1 MCLRCSIV
9 RGWAWLLLVPLFS
22 SLIGCGSFRVSGAI
36 NPSNVLVATGTV
48 SFVQFTAIFDSK
60 GTLINVTVVTL
71 LVPPGTNTLTFC
83 GNQASQFTM
92 SSAVQ
97 VSFSTGQAC
106 SNLIAVVPSKAAS
119 P

>member
-1 MCLRCSIV
+1 MRV
-9 RGWAWLLLVPLFS
+9 RYRNFRLPARLLLLPVL
-22 SLIGCGSFRVSGAI
+22 LLLTGCGTFRVSGAL
-36 NPSNVLVATGTV
+36 NASNTSISTGTV

-71 LVPPGTNTLTFC
+71 LAPPTTNTFTFC

-97 VSFSTGQAC
+97 VSFTPGQSC
-106 SNLIAVVPSKAAS
+106 SNLVAVVPH
-119 P
+119 